1 MNTRVPRKRALARY
15 LGGKNRIAHWII
27 SFFPAGGRSARF
39 PTTRRAARR
48 LNACG

>member
-27 SFFPAGGRSARF
+27 SFFRLAEGVQGFPRHAGRQED
-39 PTTRRAARR
+39 
-48 LNACG
+48 